1 MLSTLVATAVLADGP
16 RELYRTFEKGKTY
29 SYAVR
34 THLQSDTRQGE
45 SNTFIPSEVDLNYDF
60 TYQIMDVKASGIAK
74 VLYQRPAI
82 TQIDGE
88 TAERGPVETKIP
100 LKWKI
105 ELDLSPVNAVTGVKD
120 LTPKSDKRSFR
131 FPAGFKNFYAMS
143 PTMKQDIISQF
154 AGELQRLALFVGG
167 LDSSLDFA
175 PKLPLG
181 EVEVGETW
189 RQTMSYQPMEL
200 KGSGGK
206 FEVQRLDMD
215 LTYKGPGQYNNKPAE
230 LVEGV
235 IHLDSDAAQYINQ
248 AMGMTANQSGLSKLP
263 LKLDSKITFYLDPK
277 GLHTLRADARTTGG
291 WSIFLTR
298 VEKPLVEE
306 QIKAK
311 ASISLHSVK

>member
-1 MLSTLVATAVLADGP
+1 MLSALVATAVLADGP
-16 RELYRTFEKGKTY
+16 RELYRSFEKGKTFSY
-29 SYAVR
+29 SVR

-45 SNTFIPSEVDLNYDF
+45 LNTFIPSEVDLNYDF
-60 TYQIMDVKASGIAK
+60 TYQITDVKSSGLAK

-88 TAERGPVETKIP
+88 TADRGPVETKIP
-100 LKWKI
+100 LKWKM
-105 ELDLSPVNAVTGVKD
+105 ELDLSPVNAVTGIKD
-120 LTPKSDKRSFR
+120 LSPKTDKRLFT
-131 FPAGFKNFYAMS
+131 FPKGFKNFYTMTPAMR
-143 PTMKQDIISQF
+143 QDIVSQF
-154 AGELQRLALFVGG
+154 AGELQRLALFIGG

-175 PKLPLG
+175 PKLPVG
-181 EVEVGETW
+181 EVEVGDTW

-215 LTYKGPGQYNNKPAE
+215 LTYKGPGEYNGKPAE

-248 AMGMTANQSGLSKLP
+248 AMRMTANESGLSKLP
-263 LKLDSKITFYLDPK
+263 LQLDSKITFYLDPK

-291 WSIFLTR
+291 WSIYLTR
-298 VEKPLVEE
+298 VEKPMIEE
-306 QIKAK
+306 KIKGR
-311 ASISLHSVK
+311 ASITLQSIK